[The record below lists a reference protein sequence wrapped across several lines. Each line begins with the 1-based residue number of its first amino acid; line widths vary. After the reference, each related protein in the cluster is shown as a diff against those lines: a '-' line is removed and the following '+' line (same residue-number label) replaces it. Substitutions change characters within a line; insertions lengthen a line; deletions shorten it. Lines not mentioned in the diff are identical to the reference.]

1 MNTLFTKSLRDT
13 LQRAIITAVIVLLS
27 VSSQAVVAGDAEDF
41 FEQRIRPLLL
51 DKCIEC
57 HGPTKQENG
66 VRLDRRKDVLE
77 GKAGEIPL
85 INTAAPDESRLL
97 KVLHHAEDDTQ
108 MPPSGKLGDEQIQFV
123 QQWIADGAIWPES
136 SDLEG
141 EAKRRVE
148 RWREHWAFQLPIM
161 PDLSKVSNA
170 ESPIDFFVK
179 AKLAT
184 RNLKLSSA
192 ASPRVLARRLSFA
205 LVGLPPESSDI
216 GAAEASAANGTFAVW
231 KADYIERLLAS
242 PHFGERWGRYWLDIS
257 RYADTKGYVFTEDR
271 EYPDAWRFRE
281 WVIKSINSDMPYDE
295 FLKRQLSADRMPGSD
310 DPSQLAAMGYLTL
323 GRRFLNNSHDIIDD
337 RIDVVSRG
345 LLGLTVACA
354 RCHDHKFDPI
364 PTADYYSLYG
374 VFASSDEPKNE
385 PSTLRLVDRAQ
396 PVEPVIFQRG
406 SPGNPGDKVS
416 RRFLT
421 AISAPDAAP
430 FSDGSGRLELANAI
444 ANRNNPLTGRV
455 AVNRVWLHLFDRGL
469 VDSPSDFGV
478 RTDPPTNPD
487 LLDYL
492 TVSFMDQQ
500 WSIKSLIRQIV
511 SSETWQQSSDPRL
524 DAEAVDPENR
534 LFARMNRTRL
544 DFEAQRDAV
553 LAVASQLDQTI
564 GGTSVDITK
573 EIQSGRRTIY
583 ARIDRQ
589 NFPGLFRAFDVASP
603 DAHAAKRF
611 QTTVPQQALF
621 QFNSPFIMDH
631 AVEIAKASES
641 AKSSDDVTARI
652 ELLFQTVLRRQPTQD
667 ELDQCSA
674 YLDQLQADKATANG
688 PTGWSY
694 GYGTIEEEKQAV
706 TEFAP
711 FPPMH
716 DGKFQGG
723 EKLPDEK
730 LGWTSLTRT
739 GGHPGGTSS
748 LCAIRRWTAD
758 GDCRIFVNSVIAHA
772 KEEGDG
778 VRCRIVMSGRGV
790 MSDAT
795 AHNST
800 QWQSIPP
807 FDVKAGQQIDFVVD
821 CRTNETHDSFQ
832 SKITIMQSVNKKV
845 QRNWKSEDDF
855 PDSAEPGRMDAWS
868 QMAQAL
874 LLTNEFIFVD

>member
-1 MNTLFTKSLRDT
+1 MNILFTKSLRDSL
-13 LQRAIITAVIVLLS
+13 LQLLATAVIFLLF
-27 VSSQAVVAGDAEDF
+27 VSSHAAVAGDAEDF
-41 FEQRIRPLLL
+41 FEKRIRPLLL
-51 DKCIEC
+51 DRCIEC

-77 GKAGEIPL
+77 GKAGEIAL
-85 INTAAPDESRLL
+85 INPAAPNESRLL
-97 KVLHHAEDDTQ
+97 KVLYYADDDTQ
-108 MPPSGKLGDEQIQFV
+108 MPPSGKLGDDEIQFM
-123 QQWIADGAIWPES
+123 QQWIAGGAVWPES

-141 EAKRRVE
+141 EAKRRAE
-148 RWREHWAFQLPIM
+148 RWREHWAFQPPNM

-170 ESPIDFFVK
+170 ESPIDFFVR
-179 AKLAT
+179 AKLANK
-184 RNLKLSSA
+184 NLKLSSA

-205 LVGLPPESSDI
+205 LVGLPPESNDI
-216 GAAEASAANGTFAVW
+216 VAAEASAANGTFATW
-231 KADYIERLLAS
+231 KAEYIERLLAS

-257 RYADTKGYVFTEDR
+257 RYADTKGYVFQEDR

-281 WVIKSINSDMPYDE
+281 WVIKSLNSDMPYDE

-345 LLGLTVACA
+345 LLGLTVSCA

-385 PSTLRLVDRAQ
+385 PSTLRLVDREK

-406 SPGNPGDKVS
+406 SPGNRGDKVP

-421 AISAPDAAP
+421 AISAPDATP

-455 AVNRVWLHLFDRGL
+455 AVNRVWMHLFDRGL

-478 RTDPPTNPD
+478 RTDPPTNPE

-492 TVSFMDQQ
+492 TVSFMDNQ
-500 WSIKSLIRQIV
+500 WSMKSLIKQIV
-511 SSETWQQSSDPRL
+511 SSETWQQSSDRRP

-534 LFARMNRTRL
+534 FFARMNRIRL

-553 LAVASQLDQTI
+553 LAVSNRLDQTI
-564 GGTSVDITK
+564 GGTSVDITQ

-621 QFNSPFIMDH
+621 EFNSPFIMNH

-641 AKSSDDVTARI
+641 AMNPDDPTARI
-652 ELLFQTVLRRQPTQD
+652 QLLFQNVLRRDPTPD
-667 ELDQCSA
+667 ELKQCSS
-674 YLDQLQADKATANG
+674 YLEQLQADDTTANG

-694 GYGTIEEEKQAV
+694 GYGTIDEENQAV
-706 TEFAP
+706 TEFAQLP
-711 FPPMH
+711 VLR
-716 DGKFQGG
+716 DGTFKGG
-723 EKLPDEK
+723 DKLPDEK
-730 LGWTSLTRT
+730 LGWTSLNRA
-739 GGHPGGTSS
+739 GGHPGGKTS

-758 GDCRIFVNSVIAHA
+758 SDCRIFVNSVIAHA

-778 VRCRIVMSGRGV
+778 VRCRIVTVGRGV

-800 QWQSIPP
+800 QSQSIPP
-807 FDVKAGQQIDFVVD
+807 FDVKAGQYIDFVVD
-821 CRTNETHDSFQ
+821 CRTNESHDSFQ
-832 SKITIMQSVNKKV
+832 SKITIMQSVNQKM

-855 PDSAEPGRMDAWS
+855 PDSPEPGRMDAWS
-868 QMAQAL
+868 QLAQVL

>member
-1 MNTLFTKSLRDT
+1 M
-13 LQRAIITAVIVLLS
+13 
-27 VSSQAVVAGDAEDF
+27 AGDAEDI

-51 DKCIEC
+51 DTCIEC

-66 VRLDRRKDVLE
+66 VRLDRRQDVLE

-85 INTAAPDESRLL
+85 INIAAPNESRLL
-97 KVLHHAEDDTQ
+97 KVLHYAEDDTQ
-108 MPPSGKLGDEQIQFV
+108 MPPSGKLADEQIQFV
-123 QQWIADGAIWPES
+123 QQWIVGGAVWPES

-141 EAKRRVE
+141 EARRRAE
-148 RWREHWAFQLPIM
+148 RWREHWAFQPPVM
-161 PDLSKVSNA
+161 PDLSKVANG

-179 AKLAT
+179 ANLAT
-184 RNLKLSSA
+184 RNLNLSSA
-192 ASPRVLARRLSFA
+192 ASPRVLTRRLSFA
-205 LVGLPPESSDI
+205 LVGLPPESIDI
-216 GAAEASAANGTFAVW
+216 AAAEVSAAGGTFAAW
-231 KADYIERLLAS
+231 KAEYIERLLAS

-257 RYADTKGYVFTEDR
+257 RYADTKGYVFQEDR

-295 FLKRQLSADRMPGSD
+295 FLKRQLSADRMPGAD
-310 DPSQLAAMGYLTL
+310 DPTQLAAMGYLTL
-323 GRRFLNNSHDIIDD
+323 GRRFLNNPHDIIDD
-337 RIDVVSRG
+337 RIDVVTRG
-345 LLGLTVACA
+345 MLGLTATCA

-374 VFASSDEPKNE
+374 IFASSDEPKNE
-385 PSTLRLVDRAQ
+385 PSTLRLVDREK

-406 SPGNPGDKVS
+406 SPGNRGDQVP

-455 AVNRVWLHLFDRGL
+455 AVNRIWMHLFDRGL

-478 RTDPPTNPD
+478 RTDPPTNPQ

-492 TVSFMDQQ
+492 TVSFMDNQ
-500 WSIKSLIRQIV
+500 WSMKSLIRQIV
-511 SSETWQQSSDPRL
+511 SSETWQQKSDHRL

-544 DFEAQRDAV
+544 DFEAQRDAA
-553 LAVASQLDQTI
+553 LAVSNRLDQTV
-564 GGTSVDITK
+564 GGPSADITK

-603 DAHAAKRF
+603 DATASRRF

-621 QFNSPFIMDH
+621 EFNSPFIMDH
-631 AVEIAKASES
+631 SVVIARTSES
-641 AKSSDDVTARI
+641 AENPDDPSARI
-652 ELLFQTVLRRQPTQD
+652 RLLFQTVLRRDPVPD
-667 ELDQCSA
+667 ELGQCSA
-674 YLDQLQADKATANG
+674 YLKQLQTDEVKANG

-694 GYGTIEEEKQAV
+694 GYGTIDEEKQAV
-706 TEFAP
+706 TEFAQLP
-711 FPPMH
+711 VLR
-716 DGKFQGG
+716 DGTFQGG

-730 LGWTSLTRT
+730 LGWTSLNRA
-739 GGHPGGTSS
+739 GGHPGGTMS
-748 LCAIRRWTAD
+748 LCAVRRWTAD
-758 GDCRIFVNSVIAHA
+758 CDCRVFINSVIAHA

-778 VRCRIVMSGRGV
+778 VRCRIVTPGRGV

-800 QWQSIPP
+800 QSQSIPP
-807 FDVKAGQQIDFVVD
+807 FDIKAGQHIDFVVD
-821 CRTNETHDSFQ
+821 CRTNEAHDSFQ

-845 QRNWKSEDDF
+845 LRHWKSDDDF
-855 PDSAEPGRMDAWS
+855 SDSPEPGRLDTWS
-868 QMAQAL
+868 QLAQAL

>member
-1 MNTLFTKSLRDT
+1 M
-13 LQRAIITAVIVLLS
+13 QRGIFC
-27 VSSQAVVAGDAEDF
+27 AVVLCSVLSPVSMAGDAEDF

-85 INTAAPDESRLL
+85 INTTAPHESRLL
-97 KVLHHAEDDTQ
+97 KVLQHAEDDTQ

-123 QQWIADGAIWPES
+123 QQWIVGGAVWPES

-141 EAKRRVE
+141 EAKRRAE
-148 RWREHWAFQLPIM
+148 RWREHWAFQPPIM
-161 PDLSKVSNA
+161 PDLSNVSNG

-184 RNLKLSSA
+184 RNLNLSPV
-192 ASPRVLARRLSFA
+192 ASPRVLTRRLSFA

-216 GAAEASAANGTFAVW
+216 AAAEASATGGTFAAW
-231 KADYIERLLAS
+231 KAEYIEKLLAS

-257 RYADTKGYVFTEDR
+257 RYADTKGYVFQEDR

-281 WVIKSINSDMPYDE
+281 WVIKSLNSDMPYDE

-310 DPSQLAAMGYLTL
+310 DPAQLAAMGYLTL

-337 RIDVVSRG
+337 RIDVVTRG
-345 LLGLTVACA
+345 MLGLTATCA

-374 VFASSDEPKNE
+374 IFASSDEPKNE
-385 PSTLRLVDRAQ
+385 PSALRLVDREK

-406 SPGNPGDKVS
+406 SPGNRGEQVP

-478 RTDPPTNPD
+478 RTEPPTNPE

-492 TVSFMDQQ
+492 TVSFMDNQ
-500 WSIKSLIRQIV
+500 WSMKSLIRQIV
-511 SSETWQQSSDPRL
+511 SSETWQQKSDHRL
-524 DAEAVDPENR
+524 DADAVDPENR

-553 LAVASQLDQTI
+553 LAVSNRIDQTI
-564 GGTSVDITK
+564 GGPSIDITK

-603 DAHAAKRF
+603 DATASRRF

-621 QFNSPFIMDH
+621 EFNSSFIMDH
-631 AVEIAKASES
+631 AVEIAKTSQS
-641 AKSSDDVTARI
+641 AETPDSPVPRI
-652 ELLFQTVLRRQPTQD
+652 RLLFQTVLRRDPTPD
-667 ELDQCSA
+667 ELEQCLA
-674 YLDQLQADKATANG
+674 YLNQLQTDEMTANA

-694 GYGTIEEEKQAV
+694 GYGKIDEEKQAV
-706 TEFAP
+706 TEFTQLP
-711 FPPMH
+711 VLR
-716 DGKFQGG
+716 DGTFKGG

-730 LGWTSLTRT
+730 LGWTSLNRA
-739 GGHPGGTSS
+739 GGHPGGTVSRS
-748 LCAIRRWTAD
+748 AIRRWTAD
-758 GDCRIFVNSVIAHA
+758 SDCRVFVNSAISHA

-778 VRCRIVMSGRGV
+778 VRCRIVTPGRGV

-800 QWQSIPP
+800 QAQSIPP
-807 FDVKAGQQIDFVVD
+807 FDVKAGQHIDFVVD
-821 CRTNETHDSFQ
+821 CRSNEAHDSFQ
-832 SKITIMQSVNKKV
+832 SKITIRQFGNKKT
-845 QRNWKSEDDF
+845 QRNWKSEEDF
-855 PDSAEPGRMDAWS
+855 PDSPESGRMDTWS
-868 QMAQAL
+868 QLAQAL

>member
-1 MNTLFTKSLRDT
+1 MMQSHSIEIDATADFSRCRLPTEFPPQSSQQSFAMNILSVKSRRSS
-13 LQRAIITAVIVLLS
+13 LQRAVIVAGIALLS
-27 VSSQAVVAGDAEDF
+27 VSSQAAVAGEAEDF

-85 INTAAPDESRLL
+85 INTAAPAESRLL
-97 KVLHHAEDDTQ
+97 KVLQHAEDDTQ

-123 QQWIADGAIWPES
+123 QQWIAGGAVWPES

-141 EAKRRVE
+141 EARRRAE
-148 RWREHWAFQLPIM
+148 RWREHWAFQPPVM
-161 PDLSKVSNA
+161 PDLSKVSEGEA
-170 ESPIDFFVK
+170 PIDFLIK
-179 AKLAT
+179 EKLASK
-184 RNLKLSSA
+184 NLKLSSA
-192 ASPRVLARRLSFA
+192 APPKVLTRRLSYA
-205 LVGLPPESSDI
+205 LVGLPPENSDI
-216 GAAEASAANGTFAVW
+216 AAAEASAANGTYATW
-231 KADYIERLLAS
+231 KSEYIERLLAS

-257 RYADTKGYVFTEDR
+257 RYADTKGYVFQEDR

-281 WVIKSINSDMPYDE
+281 WVIKSLNNDMPYDE
-295 FLKRQLSADRMPGSD
+295 FIKRQLSADRMPGSD
-310 DPSQLAAMGYLTL
+310 NPDQLAAMGYLTL
-323 GRRFLNNSHDIIDD
+323 GRRFLNNQHDIIDD
-337 RIDVVSRG
+337 RIDVVTRG
-345 LLGLTVACA
+345 MLGLTATCA

-385 PSTLRLVDRAQ
+385 PSTLRLVDREQ

-406 SPGNPGDKVS
+406 SPGNRGGRVP

-421 AISAPDAAP
+421 AISAADAVP

-478 RTDPPTNPD
+478 RTDPPTNPE

-492 TVSFMDQQ
+492 TVSFMDNQ
-500 WSIKSLIRQIV
+500 WSMKSLIRQIV
-511 SSETWQQSSDPRL
+511 SSETWQQSSDRRL

-544 DFEAQRDAV
+544 DFEAQRDSV
-553 LAVASQLDQTI
+553 LAVSSRLDQTI

-621 QFNSPFIMDH
+621 EFNSPFVMEH
-631 AVEIAKASES
+631 AVEIAKA
-641 AKSSDDVTARI
+641 TRN
-652 ELLFQTVLRRQPTQD
+652 RR
-667 ELDQCSA
+667 
-674 YLDQLQADKATANG
+674 
-688 PTGWSY
+688 
-694 GYGTIEEEKQAV
+694 
-706 TEFAP
+706 
-711 FPPMH
+711 
-716 DGKFQGG
+716 
-723 EKLPDEK
+723 
-730 LGWTSLTRT
+730 
-739 GGHPGGTSS
+739 
-748 LCAIRRWTAD
+748 
-758 GDCRIFVNSVIAHA
+758 
-772 KEEGDG
+772 
-778 VRCRIVMSGRGV
+778 
-790 MSDAT
+790 
-795 AHNST
+795 
-800 QWQSIPP
+800 
-807 FDVKAGQQIDFVVD
+807 
-821 CRTNETHDSFQ
+821 
-832 SKITIMQSVNKKV
+832 
-845 QRNWKSEDDF
+845 
-855 PDSAEPGRMDAWS
+855 
-868 QMAQAL
+868 
-874 LLTNEFIFVD
+874 

>member
-1 MNTLFTKSLRDT
+1 MNILFTKSLRDP
-13 LQRAIITAVIVLLS
+13 LQATVITAVMVLLS
-27 VSSQAVVAGDAEDF
+27 VSPQSVVAGDAEDF

-77 GKAGEIPL
+77 GKAGEVPL
-85 INTAAPDESRLL
+85 INAAFPNDSRLL
-97 KVLHHAEDDTQ
+97 KVLHYAEDDTQ
-108 MPPSGKLGDEQIQFV
+108 MPPSGKLSDEQIQFV
-123 QQWIADGAIWPES
+123 QQWIAGGAVWPES

-141 EAKRRVE
+141 EAKRRAE
-148 RWREHWAFQLPIM
+148 RWREHWAFQPPVM
-161 PDLSKVSNA
+161 PDVSKVPA
-170 ESPIDFFVK
+170 GESPIDYLIK
-179 AKLAT
+179 AKLAAK
-184 RNLKLSSA
+184 NLKLSSA
-192 ASPRVLARRLSFA
+192 ATPRVLTRRLSFA

-216 GAAEASAANGTFAVW
+216 AAAEASAANGTFAAW
-231 KADYIERLLAS
+231 KSEYIERLLAS

-257 RYADTKGYVFTEDR
+257 RYADTKGYVFQEDR

-310 DPSQLAAMGYLTL
+310 DPAQLAAMGYLTL

-385 PSTLRLVDRAQ
+385 PSTLRLVDREK

-406 SPGNPGDKVS
+406 SPGNRGDKVT

-455 AVNRVWLHLFDRGL
+455 AVNRIWLHLFDRGL

-478 RTDPPTNPD
+478 RTDPPTNPE

-492 TVSFMDQQ
+492 TVSFMDNQ
-500 WSIKSLIRQIV
+500 WSLKSLIQQIV
-511 SSETWQQSSDPRL
+511 SSETWQQSTDRRL

-553 LAVASQLDQTI
+553 LSVSNQLDQTI

-573 EIQSGRRTIY
+573 EIRTGRRTIY

-621 QFNSPFIMDH
+621 EFNSPFIMDH

-641 AKSSDDVTARI
+641 ENNPDDTTARI
-652 ELLFQTVLRRQPTQD
+652 QRLFQTVLRRASTSD
-667 ELDQCSA
+667 ELKKCLV
-674 YLDQLQADKATANG
+674 YLDLLQADDVTANG
-688 PTGWSY
+688 PTGWTY
-694 GYGTIEEEKQAV
+694 GYGTINEEQQAV
-706 TEFAP
+706 TEFTE
-711 FPPMH
+711 FPVLK
-716 DGKFQGG
+716 DGQYKGG
-723 EKLPDEK
+723 EKLPDET

-739 GGHPGGTSS
+739 GGHPGGTTS
-748 LCAIRRWTAD
+748 LRAIRRWTAD
-758 GDCRIFVNSVIAHA
+758 CDSRVFINSVISHA

-778 VRCRIVMSGRGV
+778 VRCRIVTQGRGV

-800 QWQSIPP
+800 QTQSIPP
-807 FDVKAGQQIDFVVD
+807 FDVEAGQYIDFVVD
-821 CRTNETHDSFQ
+821 CRANESHDSFQ

-845 QRNWKSEDDF
+845 QRNWKSDDDF
-855 PDSAEPGRMDAWS
+855 PDSTEPGRMDAWS
-868 QMAQAL
+868 QLAQAL